1 MSSSFVASIGSQ
13 LSELSTVEM
22 IALCV
27 LAVVALH
34 LTVTI
39 VLERNKPA
47 PKPPAPKAVI
57 VPRAYSVSELAEHNG
72 KGSDKSVWL
81 SIKGK
86 IYDVSSKPHF
96 YGPGGPYGCFAGRDV
111 TRAMALASTDE
122 KEIANPSIADIDDL
136 TTLREWIAMFE
147 AKYDVVG
154 WLEGTDAAP
163 APAKTD

>member
-1 MSSSFVASIGSQ
+1 MSFVSTLGAQ
-13 LSELSTVEM
+13 LSELSTMEM
-22 IALCV
+22 IALVVLLV
-27 LAVVALH
+27 LAVH
-34 LTVTI
+34 LSVTI
-39 VLERNKPA
+39 LLERNKPL
-47 PKPPAPKAVI
+47 PKPPTPKPVI
-57 VPRAYSVSELAEHNG
+57 VPRGYSADELAQHNG
-72 KGSDKSVWL
+72 KGGDKSIWL

-86 IYDVSSKPHF
+86 IYDVSSKPGF
-96 YGPGGPYGCFAGRDV
+96 YGPDGPYGCFAGRDV

-154 WLEGTDAAP
+154 WLEGSATAP